1 MRVVITKD
9 TSSGKKMRAIFY
21 DGEKKV
27 RTVRFGA
34 ARDYTE
40 INKKSSQFYLPNK
53 EDREKVKKAY
63 KSRHAGDNLTD
74 KFSPGALS
82 MFVLWSSKSLSQG
95 IKNYKSRFNLK

>member
-34 ARDYTE
+34 DGYT
-40 INKKSSQFYLPNK
+40 
-53 EDREKVKKAY
+53 DRTRGATDEQQKAY